1 MRLLSDLMKGKYVVL
16 KDRERVAE
24 IDKSWKSYTCFSTDD
39 FKKMFVT
46 ESRLDIQY
54 LRFSLAR
61 VMMTSLISNAGKR
74 SSLMATSTPDYQSA
88 HRTLSQRDANEFM
101 IVNHE
106 SRRTVLRISVE
117 HGTNST

>member
-1 MRLLSDLMKGKYVVL
+1 MHLLIDLMKGKYVAL

-24 IDKSWKSYTCFSTDD
+24 IDKSWKSYTCFSADYLN
-39 FKKMFVT
+39 MFVT
-46 ESRLDIQY
+46 ESLIDIQY

-88 HRTLSQRDANEFM
+88 HRIRCPNGM
-101 IVNHE
+101 PM
-106 SRRTVLRISVE
+106 
-117 HGTNST
+117 NS